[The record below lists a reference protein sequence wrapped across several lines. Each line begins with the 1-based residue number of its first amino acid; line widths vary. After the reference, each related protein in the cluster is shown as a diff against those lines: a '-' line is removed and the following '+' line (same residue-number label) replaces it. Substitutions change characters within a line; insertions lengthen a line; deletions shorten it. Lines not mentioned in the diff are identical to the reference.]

1 MSRHLTDVYGQKT
14 IKSDLYLDTKMKLF
28 CTLVPLRAGENIA
41 GALRF
46 LRLMRTNLMS
56 RVE

>member
-46 LRLMRTNLMS
+46 L
-56 RVE
+56 V